1 MIILLGCAVVVGIK
15 YRRQSPSDHVNQKTM
30 PTEPS
35 SSSSGEQHQQ
45 QQHRGSRFRL
55 STSTRFIEVPN
66 ADIEHDT
73 EFILNSVQH
82 AQNHSNRSSNSHT
95 TVSSPAFFGD
105 SPHKSKITNTMTP
118 RAFSSSHAITTTT
131 PMHIPK
137 RPSDRRYL
145 RHQFYSPLLQDWMD
159 EYVDEA
165 GTPYYVSGSHVG
177 YRGGDINH

>member
-1 MIILLGCAVVVGIK
+1 MIILLGCAIVAGIK
-15 YRRQSPSDHVNQKTM
+15 YRRQSPPDHVNQRTM
-30 PTEPS
+30 PTE
-35 SSSSGEQHQQ
+35 QHQH
-45 QQHRGSRFRL
+45 HRGSRFSL

-82 AQNHSNRSSNSHT
+82 AQNNSNRSSNSNT
-95 TVSSPAFFGD
+95 NAASPAFFGD

-145 RHQFYSPLLQDWMD
+145 RHQFYSPLLQEWMD
-159 EYVDEA
+159 EYVDET

-177 YRGGDINH
+177 YRGGEINH